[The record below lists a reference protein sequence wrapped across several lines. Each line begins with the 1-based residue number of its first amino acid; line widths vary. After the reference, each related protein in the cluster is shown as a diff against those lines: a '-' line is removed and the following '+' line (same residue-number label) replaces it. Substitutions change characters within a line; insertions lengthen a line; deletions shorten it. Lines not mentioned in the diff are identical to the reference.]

1 MEKIL
6 DSDYKEIVES
16 LLYVSSQASKKIL
29 EIYDEKNIKV
39 TTKEDLSPVTAAD
52 IEAND
57 IIVKYLTKNFPN
69 IHIFSEETKNN
80 YKSQKT
86 FFLVDPLDGTKEF
99 ISKNGE
105 FTVNIGLVINKKA
118 ILGVVEIPVKNLQY
132 FTNGNESF
140 VKKRKKIEKI
150 QIRTEK
156 KTINI
161 LTSRSHIDKKT
172 ELFVKQFKKF

>member
-6 DSDYKEIVES
+6 DSDYKEIIES

-57 IIVKYLTKNFPN
+57 IIVKYLKKNFPS
-69 IHIFSEETKNN
+69 IHIFSEETKNS

-118 ILGVVEIPVKNLQY
+118 ILGVVEIPVKSLQY

-140 VKKRKKIEKI
+140 VKKKKK
-150 QIRTEK
+150 
-156 KTINI
+156 
-161 LTSRSHIDKKT
+161 
-172 ELFVKQFKKF
+172 